1 MVMKQLYRIIFLYSL
16 GLKQVYN
23 NVIQIIVR
31 RGCGLIALRIPIL
44 KKLFGK
50 KLNASQNKYKK
61 NNSGFFVFLYHN
73 CSD

>member
-1 MVMKQLYRIIFLYSL
+1 MVMKQLYRIIFLYLL

-44 KKLFGK
+44 KKRIGS
-50 KLNASQNKYKK
+50 KLNDSQNK
-61 NNSGFFVFLYHN
+61 
-73 CSD
+73 